1 MYQLRGKLSIVMP
14 AYNEEALIY
23 NSIMQTLSIVEQFAP
38 DMEIIAV
45 NDGSKDKTKQEI
57 ERAIRDDEKQPHRVT
72 AGMTVSKTRVKLVTS
87 NKNRGKGNAII
98 AGVSQ
103 AEGDYIAFVDADL
116 ELNPA
121 QLEGYLKK
129 MEESASDVVIG
140 CKFHKDSELDYPF
153 VRKVISLGYYM
164 MLLALFHLNVRDTQ
178 TGLKVFKAQAIKPVA
193 HLVRTS
199 GFAYDI
205 ELLVA
210 GHRRGFKIE
219 QMPVKVVY
227 VRDKS
232 SRRIGMSDIVKAFR
246 DTWAIFYR
254 VYFKHYY
261 DTPSG

>member
-1 MYQLRGKLSIVMP
+1 MP

-57 ERAIRDDEKQPHRVT
+57 ERAIRDDAKQPHPVVPGMRVS
-72 AGMTVSKTRVKLVTS
+72 GTRIKLVTS

-98 AGVSQ
+98 SGISQ
-103 AEGDYIAFVDADL
+103 V

-129 MEESASDVVIG
+129 MQESGSDVVIG
-140 CKFHKDSELDYPF
+140 CKFHKDSELHYPF

-164 MLLALFHLNVRDTQ
+164 MLLVLFHLNVRDTQ
-178 TGLKVFKAQAIKPVA
+178 TGLKVFKAEAVKPVA

-210 GHRRGFKIE
+210 VHRRGFKIE

-227 VRDKS
+227 VRDKNT
-232 SRRIGMSDIVKAFR
+232 RRIAMSDIVKAFR

-261 DTPSG
+261 DEPSE

>member
-57 ERAIRDDEKQPHRVT
+57 ERAIRDDAKQPHPVVPGMRVS
-72 AGMTVSKTRVKLVTS
+72 GTRIKLVTS

-98 AGVSQ
+98 SGISQ

-121 QLEGYLKK
+121 QLG
-129 MEESASDVVIG
+129 SDVVIG
-140 CKFHKDSELDYPF
+140 CKFHKDSELHYPF

-164 MLLALFHLNVRDTQ
+164 MLLVLFHLNVRDTQ
-178 TGLKVFKAQAIKPVA
+178 TGLKVFKAEAVKPVA

-210 GHRRGFKIE
+210 VHRRGFKIE

-227 VRDKS
+227 VRDKNT
-232 SRRIGMSDIVKAFR
+232 RRIGMSDIVKAFR

-261 DTPSG
+261 DEPSE

>member
-1 MYQLRGKLSIVMP
+1 MYKLRGKLSIVMP

-23 NSIMQTLSIVEQFAP
+23 NSIMQTIELVEKFAP
-38 DMEIIAV
+38 DLEIIAV
-45 NDGSKDKTKQEI
+45 NDGSKDRTKQEI
-57 ERAIRDDEKQPHRVT
+57 ERAIRDSKNAKTNRVLQ
-72 AGMTVSKTRVKLVTS
+72 KTRVKLVTS
-87 NKNRGKGNAII
+87 DKNRGKGNAII
-98 AGVSQ
+98 SGVSQ

-116 ELNPA
+116 ELNPS

-129 MEESASDVVIG
+129 MEESRSDVVIG
-140 CKFHKDSELDYPF
+140 CKLHKDSELEYPF
-153 VRKVISLGYYM
+153 VRRVISIGYYI

-178 TGLKVFKAQAIKPVA
+178 TGLKVFKTEAIKPVA
-193 HLVRTS
+193 HLIRTS

-210 GHRRGFKIE
+210 VHRRGFKIE

-227 VRDKS
+227 VRDKN
-232 SRRIGMSDIVKAFR
+232 SRRIGMSDITKAFR

-261 DTPSG
+261 DEPKK

>member
-38 DMEIIAV
+38 DLEIIAV

-57 ERAIRDDEKQPHRVT
+57 ERAIR
-72 AGMTVSKTRVKLVTS
+72 
-87 NKNRGKGNAII
+87 KGNAII
-98 AGVSQ
+98 SGISQ
-103 AEGDYIAFVDADL
+103 AEGNYIAFVDADL

-129 MEESASDVVIG
+129 MQESGSDVVIG
-140 CKFHKDSELDYPF
+140 CKFHKDSELHYPF

-164 MLLALFHLNVRDTQ
+164 MLLVLFHLNVRDTQ
-178 TGLKVFKAQAIKPVA
+178 TGLKVFKAEAVKPVA

-210 GHRRGFKIE
+210 VHRRGFKIE

-227 VRDKS
+227 VRDKNT
-232 SRRIGMSDIVKAFR
+232 RRIGMSDIVKAFR

-261 DTPSG
+261 DEPSE